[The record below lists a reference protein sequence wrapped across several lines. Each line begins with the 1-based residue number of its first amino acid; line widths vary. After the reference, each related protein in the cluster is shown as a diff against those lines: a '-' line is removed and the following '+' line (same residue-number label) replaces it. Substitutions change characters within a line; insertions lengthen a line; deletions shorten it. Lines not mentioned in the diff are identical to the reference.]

1 METIK
6 WIIFLFTTNLISG
19 QKVMHWVH
27 VSRQND
33 TRISTRRMCTKRM
46 CTKRMCTR
54 RMRTRRKCTRQSVTF
69 GEERANLQESKGIN
83 LLFRRTRKKS
93 GCVPSEGINNKKVST
108 SISRKII
115 KLGKKG
121 KIK

>member
-19 QKVMHWVH
+19 QKVMHRVH
-27 VSRQND
+27 VSRQTD

-46 CTKRMCTR
+46 CTRRMCTK
-54 RMRTRRKCTRQSVTF
+54 RKCTRQSVTF
-69 GEERANLQESKGIN
+69 GEEGANLQESKGIN